1 MIGLVC
7 ACIQVLAQFSTVVG
21 TDFEWTLARA
31 HAHTRAH
38 RSIEEFA
45 LNCQFLVD
53 CTNRRLQD
61 DVSALIETDQ
71 VERVLADLD
80 ADGGDREWR

>member
-7 ACIQVLAQFSTVVG
+7 ACIQGLAQFS
-21 TDFEWTLARA
+21 
-31 HAHTRAH
+31 
-38 RSIEEFA
+38 
-45 LNCQFLVD
+45 LNRQFLVD

-61 DVSALIETDQ
+61 DVSALIETEQ

-80 ADGGDREWR
+80 ADGGD

>member
-7 ACIQVLAQFSTVVG
+7 ACIQVLAQFS
-21 TDFEWTLARA
+21 
-31 HAHTRAH
+31 
-38 RSIEEFA
+38 
-45 LNCQFLVD
+45 LNRQFLVD

-61 DVSALIETDQ
+61 DVSALIETEQ

>member
-7 ACIQVLAQFSTVVG
+7 ACIQVLAEFS
-21 TDFEWTLARA
+21 
-31 HAHTRAH
+31 
-38 RSIEEFA
+38 
-45 LNCQFLVD
+45 LNRQFLVD
-53 CTNRRLQD
+53 CTNRLQD
-61 DVSALIETDQ
+61 DVSALIETEQ